1 MTNIK
6 YLILA
11 GCLSLPGCGS
21 DEINLEPVTSDIGL
35 EVAEIH
41 PKTDAIPQLSLT
53 METTEHFPCANY
65 FIRTHTRQQGE
76 ILIIRLLDIGIHS
89 ICFTAFG
96 SPVPG
101 YRSAPPYHR
110 SYYRKAPKWTAIR

>member
-53 METTEHFPCANY
+53 METTEYFPCHSHPHQ
-65 FIRTHTRQQGE
+65 TTR
-76 ILIIRLLDIGIHS
+76 RNTDHS
-89 ICFTAFG
+89 IAGCRHTFHLLHGTG
-96 SPVPG
+96 PG
-101 YRSAPPYHR
+101 
-110 SYYRKAPKWTAIR
+110 